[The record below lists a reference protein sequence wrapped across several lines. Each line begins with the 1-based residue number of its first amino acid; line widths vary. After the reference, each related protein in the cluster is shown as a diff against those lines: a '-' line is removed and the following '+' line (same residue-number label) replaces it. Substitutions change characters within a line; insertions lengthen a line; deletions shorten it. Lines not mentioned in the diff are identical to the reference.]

1 MAIIFNSWRY
11 QLLIQQFIAISGVVL
26 LTTVTYVTYFF
37 VIHRSFNIYI
47 LNDII
52 CALQT
57 IQNVDALF
65 DNLSS
70 EENREET
77 LNTYFEKQ
85 TNAIANLNIG
95 RTKDLKDQV
104 DLFSKKINNHL

>member
-1 MAIIFNSWRY
+1 M
-11 QLLIQQFIAISGVVL
+11 
-26 LTTVTYVTYFF
+26 TYFF
-37 VIHRSFNIYI
+37 VIHRQSNIYI

-77 LNTYFEKQ
+77 LNTYFDKQ
-85 TNAIANLNIG
+85 TNAIAKLNIG
-95 RTKDLKDQV
+95 RTKGLKDQV
-104 DLFSKKINNHL
+104 NLFSKKINNHL